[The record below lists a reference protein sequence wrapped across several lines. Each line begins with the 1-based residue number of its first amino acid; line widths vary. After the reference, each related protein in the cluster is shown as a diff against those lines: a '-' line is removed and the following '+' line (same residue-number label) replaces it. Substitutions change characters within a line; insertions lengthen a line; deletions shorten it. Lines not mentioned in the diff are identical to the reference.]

1 MGNAHVFSKN
11 LLTSA
16 NSCIFALHICIAE
29 PKKIAEHYGVFKQ
42 PESPANPAKTGK
54 NFQMMT

>member
-16 NSCIFALHICIAE
+16 NSCISALHICIAE
-29 PKKIAEHYGVFKQ
+29 PKKIAEHYEVL
-42 PESPANPAKTGK
+42 
-54 NFQMMT
+54 